1 MSDVFGRIRAFFG
14 VISRADTVEIAHNTC
29 LAEDLPWEEP
39 VSVTFEITSY
49 QVMTKSDHK
58 GGNVYIKINAQ
69 SGEVISAVLNPY

>member
-1 MSDVFGRIRAFFG
+1 M
-14 VISRADTVEIAHNTC
+14 
-29 LAEDLPWEEP
+29 
-39 VSVTFEITSY
+39 SVTFEITSY